1 MTNSF
6 LHYDVIEKLGE
17 GGMGVV
23 YLAHDTKLNRK
34 VALKFLS
41 RRIYSDSVEKER
53 FMQEAR
59 AAASLNHPHIAQV
72 YAIEEVGD
80 EVFIVMEFIKGK
92 ELRKAIKED
101 TFSLEEKKSI
111 AVQIAEGLQAAQ
123 NNGIIHRDIKS
134 GNIMLDAENN
144 VKIMDFGLARI
155 EGAPQITK
163 TGTTIG
169 TVSYMSPE
177 QLKNN
182 QVDKRSDI
190 WAYGVVLYELF
201 TELLPFQGIYE
212 AAIMYAITE
221 EDPVAASEINAAIPK
236 EIEAVIEQCLKKDP
250 DVRYQDFEEVL
261 HGLNDLEGV
270 FPNKVRPVNQKGK
283 TTKLKLGRYLYVT
296 LPVVLL
302 LLLIIFLP
310 IRLYFGW
317 ESSEGMSLPEERG
330 MAILPFKN
338 ISAPSEELEALSDGL
353 MMNVTSRLTQVSNYK
368 GALWVISASEIIQ
381 EGVTSP
387 GQARK
392 DYSVNLV
399 VTGSIQKFEDRIQL
413 TMNLIDTKS
422 LRQLMSREI
431 NSEDNSISV
440 LQTRVFEELLDMLNI
455 ELQPEVTDV
464 VREGN
469 YNNRSSQHYI
479 EGQGYLLRY
488 EKGDNLDK
496 AINHFQQAVDDDS
509 DHALA
514 YAAMG
519 EAFWRKYQD
528 TEDVGYVE
536 QAKNALAKAMEI
548 DSNLVQ
554 VISTLGLINRGTG
567 DYDQAIENFQEV
579 ITREPNNAMAFRQL
593 AGTYV
598 EKGELDK
605 AEANYMVGIKL
616 KPDYW
621 RGYSDLGNF
630 YLRYRGDINKAEEQY
645 QQVLALTPE
654 NYIGLSGLG
663 VINIYRENFEL
674 AINFL
679 EQSMSIRET
688 YFAASN
694 LGVAYYYMG
703 DYSEAIHWY
712 STAYELNSSTYFI
725 LGNIASAHEAI
736 GNDDLAIS
744 YYKKAIT
751 VAKKQL
757 EVNPNEVRILNSLG
771 SYYADIGE
779 NRMALEYLQR
789 SLALDSNNNEILFY
803 TSAAYE
809 RMGNR
814 EKALEWIEQAI
825 RKGYPLSN
833 IINQPELYS
842 MVNDARFKKM
852 IKDYEE

>member
-1 MTNSF
+1 MINSF

-41 RRIYSDSVEKER
+41 RRISFDSVEKER
-53 FMQEAR
+53 FLQEAR

-72 YAIEEVGD
+72 YAIEEVDGQ
-80 EVFIVMEFIKGK
+80 VFIVMEFINGK
-92 ELRKAIKED
+92 ELRTVIKEGKL
-101 TFSLEEKKSI
+101 TLEAKKSI
-111 AVQIAEGLQAAQ
+111 AIQIAEGLQAAQ
-123 NNGIIHRDIKS
+123 SKGIIHRDIKS
-134 GNIMLDAENN
+134 GNIMLSPDNS

-155 EGAPQITK
+155 EGAPQITQ

-182 QVDKRSDI
+182 KVDKRSDV

-201 TELLPFQGIYE
+201 TGALPFQGIYE

-221 EDPVAASEINAAIPK
+221 EDPVKPSKVNGSIPE
-236 EIEAVIEQCLKKDP
+236 EIESVIEQCLIKDP
-250 DVRYQDFEEVL
+250 DVRYQDFGEVL
-261 HGLNDLEGV
+261 GDLKGTSSKRDKLV
-270 FPNKVRPVNQKGK
+270 KPNAKAAKP
-283 TTKLKLGRYLYVT
+283 KLGRYLYVT
-296 LPVVLL
+296 LPAVLL
-302 LLLIIFLP
+302 LLLIAFLP
-310 IRLYFGW
+310 IRQYIGW
-317 ESSEGMSLPEERG
+317 ESSESVLLPEERG
-330 MAILPFKN
+330 LAILPFKN

-353 MMNVTSRLTQVSNYK
+353 MMNITSRLTQVSNYR

-392 DYSVNLV
+392 DYSVNLA

-413 TMNLIDTKS
+413 TMNLVDTKS
-422 LRQLMSREI
+422 LRQLISREI
-431 NSEDNSISV
+431 NSEDNSMSV
-440 LQTRVFEELLDMLNI
+440 LQSRVFEELLDMLNI
-455 ELQPEVTDV
+455 ELQSDVTDV
-464 VREGN
+464 VIEGN
-469 YNNRSSQHYI
+469 YNSRSSQHYI
-479 EGQGYLLRY
+479 QGQGYLLRY

-496 AINHFQQAVDDDS
+496 AISHFQQAVDDDS
-509 DHALA
+509 DHAPA
-514 YAAMG
+514 YAALG
-519 EAFWRKYQD
+519 EAFWRKYQE
-528 TEDVGYVE
+528 TEDVVYVE
-536 QAKNALAKAMEI
+536 QAKNALAKAMKI
-548 DSNLVQ
+548 NSDLVQ
-554 VISTLGLINRGTG
+554 VVSTLGLINRGTG
-567 DYDQAIENFQEV
+567 DYDEAIENFKEV

-605 AEANYMVGIKL
+605 AEANYKVAIKL

-630 YLRYRGDINKAEEQY
+630 YLQYRGDIDKADEQY
-645 QQVLALTPE
+645 QHVLALTPE

-663 VINIYRENFEL
+663 VINIYRENFEQG
-674 AINFL
+674 INFL

-694 LGVAYYYMG
+694 LGVAYYYLG
-703 DYSEAIHWY
+703 NYSEAIRWY
-712 STAYELNSSTYFI
+712 SRAYELNSSSYRV

-736 GNDDLAIS
+736 GNDDLAVN
-744 YYKKAIT
+744 YYKKAIDA
-751 VAKKQL
+751 AKQQL
-757 EVNPNEVRILNSLG
+757 EVNPNEVRIINNLG

-779 NRMALEYLQR
+779 NRVALEYLKR

-825 RKGYPLSN
+825 RKGYPISN

-842 MVNDARFKKM
+842 MINDDRFKKM
-852 IKDYEE
+852 IKNYE

>member
-1 MTNSF
+1 
-6 LHYDVIEKLGE
+6 LHD
-17 GGMGVV
+17 
-23 YLAHDTKLNRK
+23 
-34 VALKFLS
+34 
-41 RRIYSDSVEKER
+41 
-53 FMQEAR
+53 
-59 AAASLNHPHIAQV
+59 
-72 YAIEEVGD
+72 
-80 EVFIVMEFIKGK
+80 
-92 ELRKAIKED
+92 
-101 TFSLEEKKSI
+101 
-111 AVQIAEGLQAAQ
+111 
-123 NNGIIHRDIKS
+123 
-134 GNIMLDAENN
+134 
-144 VKIMDFGLARI
+144 
-155 EGAPQITK
+155 
-163 TGTTIG
+163 
-169 TVSYMSPE
+169 
-177 QLKNN
+177 
-182 QVDKRSDI
+182 
-190 WAYGVVLYELF
+190 
-201 TELLPFQGIYE
+201 
-212 AAIMYAITE
+212 
-221 EDPVAASEINAAIPK
+221 
-236 EIEAVIEQCLKKDP
+236 
-250 DVRYQDFEEVL
+250 
-261 HGLNDLEGV
+261 LNDLEGV
-270 FPNKVRPVNQKGK
+270 SPNKVRPVNQKGK

-536 QAKNALAKAMEI
+536 QAKNALAEAMEI

-605 AEANYMVGIKL
+605 A
-616 KPDYW
+616 
-621 RGYSDLGNF
+621 
-630 YLRYRGDINKAEEQY
+630 AEEQY

-842 MVNDARFKKM
+842 MVNDARFKQM

>member
-23 YLAHDTKLNRK
+23 YLARDTKLNRN

-41 RRIYSDSVEKER
+41 RRISSDSVEKER
-53 FMQEAR
+53 FLQEAR

-72 YAIEEVGD
+72 YAIEEAGG
-80 EVFIVMEFIKGK
+80 EVFIVMEFIEGK
-92 ELRKAIKED
+92 ELRTAIKED
-101 TFSLEEKKSI
+101 KLAPEEKRSI
-111 AVQIAEGLQAAQ
+111 AIQIAQGLQAAQ
-123 NNGIIHRDIKS
+123 NKGIIHRDIKS
-134 GNIMLDAENN
+134 GNIMLAAENS

-182 QVDKRSDI
+182 QVDRRSDI

-201 TELLPFQGIYE
+201 TGALPFQGIYE

-221 EDPVAASEINAAIPK
+221 EEPISPSEKNGAVPK
-236 EIEAVIEQCLKKDP
+236 DIEAIISRCLRKDP
-250 DVRYQDFEEVL
+250 DVRYQGFGEVL
-261 HGLNDLEGV
+261 HDLEGLSPKKEKAV
-270 FPNKVRPVNQKGK
+270 KYNMQASKPRM
-283 TTKLKLGRYLYVT
+283 GRYLYVAF
-296 LPVVLL
+296 PAVLL
-302 LLLIIFLP
+302 VLLVIFSP
-310 IRLYFGW
+310 IRQYMGW
-317 ESSEGMSLPEERG
+317 ERPERVPLPEERG
-330 MAILPFKN
+330 LAILPFKN
-338 ISAPSEELEALSDGL
+338 ISTPSEELEALSDGL
-353 MMNVTSRLTQVSNYK
+353 MMNVTSRLTQVSNYR

-392 DYSVNLV
+392 DYSVNLAL
-399 VTGSIQKFEDRIQL
+399 TGSIQKIGDRIQL
-413 TMNLIDTKS
+413 TMNLIDTQS

-431 NSEDNSISV
+431 YSEDNTLFV

-455 ELQPEVTDV
+455 ELQPEVTNIV
-464 VREGN
+464 EGN
-469 YNNRSSQHYI
+469 YNSRSLQHYI
-479 EGQGYLLRY
+479 QGQGYLLRF

-496 AINHFQQAVDDDS
+496 AIRHFQQAVEDDS

-514 YAAMG
+514 YAALG

-528 TEDVGYVE
+528 TEEIVYVE
-536 QAKNALAKAMEI
+536 QAKDALAEAMKI
-548 DSNLVQ
+548 DSDLMQ

-567 DYDQAIENFQEV
+567 DYDQAIENFKEV

-598 EKGELDK
+598 EQGELEK
-605 AEANYMVGIKL
+605 AEANYKVAIKL

-630 YLRYRGDINKAEEQY
+630 YLRYRGDIDKAYEQY

-663 VINIYRENFEL
+663 VINIYRENFEQGIHL
-674 AINFL
+674 L

-694 LGVAYYYMG
+694 LGVAYYYLG
-703 DYSEAIHWY
+703 NYSEAIRWY
-712 STAYELNSSTYFI
+712 SRSYELNSSSYRV

-736 GNDDLAIS
+736 GNDDLAVS
-744 YYKKAIT
+744 YYKKAIE
-751 VAKKQL
+751 VARQQL
-757 EVNPNEVRILNSLG
+757 AVNPNEVRILNNLG

-779 NRMALEYLQR
+779 NRMALQYLKR

-809 RMGNR
+809 RMGDR

-825 RKGYPLSN
+825 KKGYPVTN
-833 IINQPELYS
+833 VINQPELLS
-842 MVNDARFKKM
+842 MTNDDRFKKM
-852 IKDYEE
+852 IKKYEE

>member
-1 MTNSF
+1 MLNSF
-6 LHYDVIEKLGE
+6 LHYEVIEKLGE

-41 RRIYSDSVEKER
+41 RRISLDSVEKER
-53 FMQEAR
+53 FLQEAR

-80 EVFIVMEFIKGK
+80 EVFIVMEYINGK
-92 ELRKAIKED
+92 ELRTVINEAE
-101 TFSLEEKKSI
+101 LNLGEKKSI
-111 AVQIAEGLQAAQ
+111 AIQIAEGLQAAQ
-123 NNGIIHRDIKS
+123 NKGIIHRDIKS
-134 GNIMLDAENN
+134 GNIMLAANN
-144 VKIMDFGLARI
+144 SVKIMDFGLARI

-201 TELLPFQGIYE
+201 TGLLPFQGIYE

-221 EDPVAASEINAAIPK
+221 EAPVPPSNVTESIPE
-236 EIEAVIEQCLKKDP
+236 EIEAIIELCLKKDP
-250 DVRYQDFEEVL
+250 DVRYQDFGEIL
-261 HGLNDLEGV
+261 HDLKGTS
-270 FPNKVRPVNQKGK
+270 PKKVKSVEHEKKATKPKFGK
-283 TTKLKLGRYLYVT
+283 YLYVA
-296 LPVVLL
+296 LPFVLL

-317 ESSEGMSLPEERG
+317 ESSEGMPLPEERG
-330 MAILPFKN
+330 LAILPFKN
-338 ISAPSEELEALSDGL
+338 ISTPSEELEALSDGL

-399 VTGSIQKFEDRIQL
+399 VTGNIQKLEDRIQL

-464 VREGN
+464 VIEGN

-479 EGQGYLLRY
+479 QGQGYLLRY

-496 AINHFQQAVDDDS
+496 AIRHFQQAVDDDS

-514 YAAMG
+514 YAALG
-519 EAFWRKYQD
+519 EGLWRKYQD
-528 TEDVGYVE
+528 TEEVVYVD
-536 QAKNALAKAMEI
+536 QAKNALAKAMKI
-548 DSNLVQ
+548 NSDLVQ

-579 ITREPNNAMAFRQL
+579 IIREPNNAMAFRQL

-598 EKGELDK
+598 EKGELDR
-605 AEANYMVGIKL
+605 AEANYMVAIKL

-703 DYSEAIHWY
+703 NYSEAIHWY
-712 STAYELNSSTYFI
+712 STAYELNSSAYLV

-736 GNDDLAIS
+736 GNDDLAVN
-744 YYKKAIT
+744 YYKKAIA

-757 EVNPNEVRILNSLG
+757 EVNPNEVRIINSLG

-779 NRMALEYLQR
+779 NREALQYLKR

-814 EKALEWIEQAI
+814 EKALEWIEQAMS
-825 RKGYPLSN
+825 KGYPVSN

-842 MVNDARFKKM
+842 MTSDARFKKM
-852 IKDYEE
+852 IKKYEE

>member
-1 MTNSF
+1 MINSF

-41 RRIYSDSVEKER
+41 RRISSDSVEKER

-72 YAIEEVGD
+72 YAIEEVDD
-80 EVFIVMEFIKGK
+80 EVFIVMEFIEGK

-101 TFSLEEKKSI
+101 TLSLEEKKSI
-111 AVQIAEGLQAAQ
+111 ALQIAEGLQAAQ

-250 DVRYQDFEEVL
+250 DVRYQDFGEVL
-261 HGLNDLEGV
+261 HDLKETSPKMTESV
-270 FPNKVRPVNQKGK
+270 EHKEKISNPKF
-283 TTKLKLGRYLYVT
+283 GRYLYVT

-392 DYSVNLV
+392 DYSVNLA

-431 NSEDNSISV
+431 NSEDNSIAV
-440 LQTRVFEELLDMLNI
+440 LQNRVFEELLDMLNI
-455 ELQPEVTDV
+455 ELQPEVTELV
-464 VREGN
+464 IKGN
-469 YNNRSSQHYI
+469 YNNRSSKHYI

-496 AINHFQQAVDDDS
+496 AINHFQQAIDDDS

-528 TEDVGYVE
+528 TEEVEYVE

-567 DYDQAIENFQEV
+567 DYDQAIENFKEV
-579 ITREPNNAMAFRQL
+579 ITQEPNNAMAFRQL

-605 AEANYMVGIKL
+605 AEANYKVAINL

-621 RGYSDLGNF
+621 KGYSDLGNF
-630 YLRYRGDINKAEEQY
+630 YLRYRGDIDLAEEQF
-645 QQVLALTPE
+645 QKVLVWTPE
-654 NYIGLSGLG
+654 NYIGLTGLG
-663 VINIYRENFEL
+663 AINILRENFEV

-679 EQSMSIRET
+679 EQSMNIRKT
-688 YFAASN
+688 YSAASN
-694 LGVAYYYMG
+694 LGAAYYYLG
-703 DYSEAIHWY
+703 NYSEAINWY
-712 STAYELNSSTYFI
+712 SKAHELNSSAYFI

-736 GNDDLAIS
+736 GNDDLAIN

-779 NRMALEYLQR
+779 NRVALQYLQR

-825 RKGYPLSN
+825 RKGYPVSN

-842 MVNDARFKKM
+842 MVNDARFKQM